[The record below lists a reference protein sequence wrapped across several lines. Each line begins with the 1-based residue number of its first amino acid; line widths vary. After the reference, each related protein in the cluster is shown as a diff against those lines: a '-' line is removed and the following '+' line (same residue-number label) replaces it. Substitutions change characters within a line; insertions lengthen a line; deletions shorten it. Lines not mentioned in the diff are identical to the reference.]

1 MNKIKVLVVED
12 DSALSMVICETL
24 SIEGFSV
31 FPAQDGVEGLNIFAN
46 QKIDVVVPDI
56 MSDCKI
62 FGRQRCG
69 RISCRSR
76 RLHSEAFQHERT
88 YSENQSFAYT
98 CERHE

>member
-46 QKIDVVVPDI
+46 
-56 MSDCKI
+56 
-62 FGRQRCG
+62 
-69 RISCRSR
+69 
-76 RLHSEAFQHERT
+76 
-88 YSENQSFAYT
+88 
-98 CERHE
+98 